1 MPKNYQHILAL
12 VFAIKEINENSML
25 LPNVTLGFNIFDN
38 YYNGQLTYN
47 TVLRLLSAKK
57 RFVPNYMCDVKDQLV
72 AVIGGLDSETSSFL
86 ATVLSIYKIPQI
98 TYGSFVSGMNDKTLL
113 ATLYQMVPNEIQQ
126 YSGIVHLLIHFRWTW
141 VGLFAVDDDNGERF
155 FQTLVP
161 MLSSNSICSAFSKRT
176 PKWTYVADIL
186 DLFLDD
192 LDKFPSLMESKA
204 NVFIVHGAPPSML
217 NLSWYLHM
225 AVFDSNLGKVWIVT
239 EQWDFRLSTYQKNWD
254 IQFFQGAISFS
265 VHSNEIPGFKTFLE
279 NVNPSW
285 ETKDCF
291 IQDFWENAFSC
302 SMKNHSVIT
311 EEEPKKVCTGEEK
324 LESLPGTFFEMKMTG
339 HSYNVYNA
347 AYAVAYALHVM
358 HDSRS
363 KSRSKVAQKSL
374 EVLSFQPWQA
384 NPLLKGISFNNNAE
398 EIVHFDE
405 NGELIIGFD
414 IKNWITFP
422 NETFNQVIGKMD
434 PHSKKLTI
442 QDEKIVWHRRFNQEP
457 PISLCNDHCHPGNT
471 RAKKEG
477 EPFCCYVCIPCPEG
491 KVSFHKDMDFC
502 NDCIEDQYS
511 APDKTQC
518 IPKGLNYLSHEDS
531 LGKALAFSSIAFAL
545 TTLWVL
551 RTFWKHEDTPIVK
564 ANNRNLTYTLLFSL
578 FLCFL
583 CSLLFIGKPTSTTCL
598 LRQTAFGIVF
608 SLALSSVLA
617 KTIIVVLAFVATRP
631 GAQVRKWVGRKLG
644 DTIVISCTSI
654 QVSICSFWLFTSPPF
669 PDRDFN
675 SLHKEIIL
683 ECNEGSTTMFCLVLG
698 YMGFLAMVSFSVAFF
713 ARKLPDSFNE
723 AKFITFSML
732 IFCSVW
738 LSFGPMYLST
748 KGKYVVAVEVFS
760 ILTSSAGLLS
770 CIFFPKCYIILIR
783 PELNNK
789 RQLIRKK

>member
-1 MPKNYQHILAL
+1 SICRADSLLHRNFLCFTNGKYTQVRLCFFQHILAL

-38 YYNGQLTYN
+38 YYNGQFTYN
-47 TVLRLLSAKK
+47 TVLRLLSAKE
-57 RFVPNYMCDVKDQLV
+57 RFVPNFTCDVKDQLV
-72 AVIGGLDSETSSFL
+72 AVIGGLDSETSSYLRLGEKLFL
-86 ATVLSIYKIPQI
+86 LMFS
-98 TYGSFVSGMNDKTLL
+98 SMNDKTLL
-113 ATLYQMVPNEIQQ
+113 ASLYQMVPNEIQQ
-126 YSGIVHLLIHFRWTW
+126 YFGIVHLLIHFRWTW
-141 VGLFAVDDDNGERF
+141 IGLFAVDDDNGERF

-161 MLSSNSICSAFSKRT
+161 MLSSNNICSAFIKRT

-225 AVFDSNLGKVWIVT
+225 AVLDSNLGKVWIVT

-265 VHSNEIPGFKTFLE
+265 VHSNEILGFKTFLE

-285 ETKDCF
+285 GTEDGF

-302 SMKNHSVIT
+302 SMKNYSVIT
-311 EEEPKKVCTGEEK
+311 GEEHKEICTGEEK

-347 AYAVAYALHVM
+347 AYAIAHALHVI
-358 HDSRS
+358 HDS
-363 KSRSKVAQKSL
+363 KSRSKVAQKNVK
-374 EVLSFQPWQA
+374 VLRFHA
-384 NPLLKGISFNNNAE
+384 G

-405 NGELIIGFD
+405 NGELIIHFD
-414 IKNWITFP
+414 ITNWITFP
-422 NETFNQVIGKMD
+422 NETFNRVIVESNNYVLSS
-434 PHSKKLTI
+434 PHYYTKFFFLS
-442 QDEKIVWHRRFNQEP
+442 
-457 PISLCNDHCHPGNT
+457 
-471 RAKKEG
+471 
-477 EPFCCYVCIPCPEG
+477 
-491 KVSFHKDMDFC
+491 DMDFC
-502 NDCIEDQYS
+502 NDCPEDQYS

-518 IPKGLNYLSHEDS
+518 IPKALNYLSHEGS
-531 LGKALAFSSIAFAL
+531 LGKALACFSIVFAM
-545 TTLWVL
+545 TTICVL
-551 RTFWKHEDTPIVK
+551 RIFWKHQDTPIVK

-583 CSLLFIGKPTSTTCL
+583 CSLLFIGKPTSTTCI

-617 KTIIVVLAFVATRP
+617 KTIIVVLAFVATKP
-631 GAQVRKWVGRKLG
+631 GSKIRKWVGRKLG

-654 QVSICSFWLFTSPPF
+654 QVCICSIWLFTSPPF
-669 PDRDFN
+669 PDRNLN
-675 SLHKEIIL
+675 SLREEIIL
-683 ECNEGSTTMFCLVLG
+683 ECNEGSATMFCLVLG
-698 YMGFLAMVSFSVAFF
+698 YMSFLAMVSFSVAFF

-732 IFCSVW
+732 IFCSIW

-770 CIFFPKCYIILIR
+770 CIFSPKCYIILFR
-783 PELNNK
+783 PELNN
-789 RQLIRKK
+789 REQLIRKR

>member
-1 MPKNYQHILAL
+1 HPFVPPLPCHIVFSILFAFQFHSEFIYVMPKNYQHILAL

-38 YYNGQLTYN
+38 YYNGQFTYN
-47 TVLRLLSAKK
+47 TVLRLLSAKE
-57 RFVPNYMCDVKDQLV
+57 RFVPNFTCDVKDQLV
-72 AVIGGLDSETSSFL
+72 AVIGGLDSETSSYL
-86 ATVLSIYKIPQI
+86 ATILSIYKIPQI

-113 ATLYQMVPNEIQQ
+113 ASLYQMVPNEIQQ
-126 YSGIVHLLIHFRWTW
+126 YFGIVHLLIHFRWTW
-141 VGLFAVDDDNGERF
+141 IGLFAVDDDNGERF

-161 MLSSNSICSAFSKRT
+161 MLSSNNICSAFIKRT

-225 AVFDSNLGKVWIVT
+225 AVLDSNLGKVWIVT

-265 VHSNEIPGFKTFLE
+265 
-279 NVNPSW
+279 
-285 ETKDCF
+285 
-291 IQDFWENAFSC
+291 DFWENAFSC
-302 SMKNHSVIT
+302 SMKNYSVIT
-311 EEEPKKVCTGEEK
+311 GEEHKEICTGEEK

-347 AYAVAYALHVM
+347 AYAIAHALHVI
-358 HDSRS
+358 HDS
-363 KSRSKVAQKSL
+363 KSRSKVAQKNVK
-374 EVLSFQPWQA
+374 VLPINMKSGVA
-384 NPLLKGISFNNNAE
+384 
-398 EIVHFDE
+398 
-405 NGELIIGFD
+405 
-414 IKNWITFP
+414 
-422 NETFNQVIGKMD
+422 
-434 PHSKKLTI
+434 
-442 QDEKIVWHRRFNQEP
+442 
-457 PISLCNDHCHPGNT
+457 PISRCNDHCHPGNT
-471 RAKKEG
+471 RKKKEG
-477 EPFCCYVCIPCPEG
+477 EPFCCYICIPCPEG
-491 KVSFHKDMDFC
+491 KFFFLSDMDFC
-502 NDCIEDQYS
+502 NDCPEDQYS

-518 IPKGLNYLSHEDS
+518 IPKALNYLSHEGS
-531 LGKALAFSSIAFAL
+531 LGKALACFSIVFAM
-545 TTLWVL
+545 TTICVL
-551 RTFWKHEDTPIVK
+551 RIFWKHQDTPIVK

-583 CSLLFIGKPTSTTCL
+583 CSLLFIGKPTSTTCI

-617 KTIIVVLAFVATRP
+617 KTIIVVLAFVATKP
-631 GAQVRKWVGRKLG
+631 GSKIRKWVGRKLG

-654 QVSICSFWLFTSPPF
+654 QVCICSIWLFTSPPF
-669 PDRDFN
+669 PDRNLN
-675 SLHKEIIL
+675 SLREEIIL
-683 ECNEGSTTMFCLVLG
+683 ECNEGSATMFCLVLG
-698 YMGFLAMVSFSVAFF
+698 YMSFLAMVSFSVAFF

-732 IFCSVW
+732 IFCSIW

-770 CIFFPKCYIILIR
+770 CIFSPKCYIILFR
-783 PELNNK
+783 PELNN
-789 RQLIRKK
+789 REQLIRKR

>member
-1 MPKNYQHILAL
+1 M
-12 VFAIKEINENSML
+12 NE
-25 LPNVTLGFNIFDN
+25 
-38 YYNGQLTYN
+38 
-47 TVLRLLSAKK
+47 
-57 RFVPNYMCDVKDQLV
+57 
-72 AVIGGLDSETSSFL
+72 
-86 ATVLSIYKIPQI
+86 
-98 TYGSFVSGMNDKTLL
+98 KTLL
-113 ATLYQMVPNEIQQ
+113 ASLYQMIPNEILQ

-161 MLSSNSICSAFSKRT
+161 MLSSNSICAAFIKRT

-204 NVFIVHGAPPSML
+204 NVFVVYGAPPSML

-239 EQWDFRLSTYQKNWD
+239 EQWDFRLSAYQKNWD

-265 VHSNEIPGFKTFLE
+265 VHSNEILGFKAFLE

-285 ETKDCF
+285 ETEDGF

-302 SMKNHSVIT
+302 SVKNYSVIT
-311 EEEPKKVCTGEEK
+311 EKDLKKVCTGEEK

-347 AYAVAYALHVM
+347 VYAVAHALHVI

-374 EVLSFQPWQA
+374 EVLSFQPWQRT
-384 NPLLKGISFNNNAE
+384 SFNNSAGE
-398 EIVHFDE
+398 MVHFDE
-405 NGELIIGFD
+405 NGELIIDFD
-414 IKNWITFP
+414 ITNWITFP
-422 NETFNQVIGKMD
+422 NETFNRIIVGKMD
-434 PHSKKLTI
+434 PLSKKLSI
-442 QDEKIVWHRRFNQEP
+442 QDEKIVWHKRFNQEP

-471 RAKKEG
+471 REKKEG

-491 KVSFHKDMDFC
+491 KVSFYKDMDFC
-502 NDCIEDQYS
+502 NDCNEDQYS

-518 IPKGLNYLSHEDS
+518 IPKSLNYLSYEGS

-545 TTLWVL
+545 TTVWVL
-551 RTFWKHEDTPIVK
+551 RTFWKHQDTPIVK

-583 CSLLFIGKPTSTTCL
+583 CSLLFIGKPTSTTCI
-598 LRQTAFGIVF
+598 LRQTTFGIVF

-617 KTIIVVLAFVATRP
+617 KTITVVLAFVATKP
-631 GAQVRKWVGRKLG
+631 GSKIRKWVGRKLG
-644 DTIVISCTSI
+644 DTIIISCTSI
-654 QVSICSFWLFTSPPF
+654 QVCICCLWLFTSPPF
-669 PDRDFN
+669 PDRDLN
-675 SLHKEIIL
+675 SLREEIIL
-683 ECNEGSTTMFCLVLG
+683 ECNEGSTIVFCLVLG

-732 IFCSVW
+732 VFCSVW

-770 CIFFPKCYIILIR
+770 CIFFPKCYIIVFR
-783 PELNNK
+783 PELNN
-789 RQLIRKK
+789 REQLIRKKWRDSTIQKHLTPL

>member
-38 YYNGQLTYN
+38 YYNVQLTYN
-47 TVLRLLSAKK
+47 TVFRLLSAKK
-57 RFVPNYMCDVKDQLV
+57 RFVPNYMCDVEDQLV
-72 AVIGGLDSETSSFL
+72 AVIGGLDSETSSYL

-113 ATLYQMVPNEIQQ
+113 ASLYQMVPNEIQQ
-126 YSGIVHLLIHFRWTW
+126 YSGIVQLLIHFRWTW

-155 FQTLVP
+155 FQKLVP
-161 MLSSNSICSAFSKRT
+161 ILSSNSICSAFIKRT

-225 AVFDSNLGKVWIVT
+225 VVFDSNLGKVWIVT
-239 EQWDFRLSTYQKNWD
+239 EQWDFRLSDYQKNWD

-265 VHSNEIPGFKTFLE
+265 VHSNEILGFKAFLE

-285 ETKDCF
+285 ESEDGF

-302 SMKNHSVIT
+302 SMKNYSVIS
-311 EEEPKKVCTGEEK
+311 EKEPKKVCTGEEK

-347 AYAVAYALHVM
+347 AYAVAHALHII
-358 HDSRS
+358 HEFRS

-374 EVLSFQPWQA
+374 KVLSFQPWQA
-384 NPLLKGISFNNNAE
+384 HPSLKSISFNNSAGE
-398 EIVHFDE
+398 TVHFDE
-405 NGELIIGFD
+405 NGELIIDFD
-414 IKNWITFP
+414 ITNWIIFP
-422 NETFNQVIGKMD
+422 NKTFDRVIVGKMD
-434 PHSKKLTI
+434 PHSKRLSI
-442 QDEKIVWHRRFNQEP
+442 EDEKIVWHRRFNQEL
-457 PISLCNDHCHPGNT
+457 PISLCNDRCHPGNT
-471 RAKKEG
+471 MEKKEG
-477 EPFCCYVCIPCPEG
+477 EPFCCYVCSPCPEG
-491 KVSFHKDMDFC
+491 KVSFYKDMDFC
-502 NDCIEDQYS
+502 KDCPEDQYS

-518 IPKGLNYLSHEDS
+518 IPKGLNYLSHEGS
-531 LGKALAFSSIAFAL
+531 LGKALAFSSVVFAM
-545 TTLWVL
+545 TTIWVL
-551 RTFWKHEDTPIVK
+551 RTFWKHQDTPIVK

-583 CSLLFIGKPTSTTCL
+583 CSLLFIGKPTSITCI

-617 KTIIVVLAFVATRP
+617 KTITVVLAFVATKP
-631 GAQVRKWVGRKLG
+631 GSKMRKWIGRKIG
-644 DTIVISCTSI
+644 DTIVFSCTAI
-654 QVSICSFWLFTSPPF
+654 QVCICSLWLFTSPPF
-669 PDRDFN
+669 PDRDLN
-675 SLHKEIIL
+675 SLYEEIIL
-683 ECNEGSTTMFCLVLG
+683 ECNEGSVTMFCLVLG
-698 YMGFLAMVSFSVAFF
+698 YMSFLAMVSFFVAFF

-760 ILTSSAGLLS
+760 ILTSSAGLLG
-770 CIFFPKCYIILIR
+770 CIFFPKCYIIVFR
-783 PELNNK
+783 PELN
-789 RQLIRKK
+789 